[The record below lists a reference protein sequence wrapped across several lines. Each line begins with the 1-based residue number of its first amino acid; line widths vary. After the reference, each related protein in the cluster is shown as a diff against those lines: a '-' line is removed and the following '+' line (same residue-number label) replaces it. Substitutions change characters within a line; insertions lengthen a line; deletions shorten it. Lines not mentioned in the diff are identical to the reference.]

1 MVLDKLPLSGMFLDR
16 PTAESIAADNTL
28 NVCFCCGH
36 GFLSH
41 VIDPERMYDQ
51 SYQHA
56 SLNSSMAHRGNDFLY
71 DFILQ
76 SNYGRRFDYCVEVG
90 CDDLYLLKKLGNCSI
105 NVLGVDPQWKDRH
118 PELASDNIR
127 VVGDLIENVN
137 FRDVFDGRPD
147 LIVLSH
153 TLEHLADPRKTLQI
167 LLDSAKD
174 DALVAIEVPSFDQQV
189 YNGRMD
195 MVFHQH
201 LHYFSLHS
209 MVRLLESLGTRYVD
223 HRINHNYMCGSMLI
237 IFRKSPVSAESGLGR
252 PISQK
257 NVADSIARFR
267 RACDSTMLETGRIRA
282 KKYAYGASQLLPL
295 LAYHLQTDMS
305 EFAAILDRSDTRIG
319 KYFPGLPVRIIHPQN
334 ALDIA
339 KSAVLITAVDSS
351 RDILPDLIAL
361 NPQTIMCGVFSI
373 N

>member
-1 MVLDKLPLSGMFLDR
+1 MVLDKLPLSGVFLDR
-16 PTAESIAADNTL
+16 PIAEPIAADNTL
-28 NVCFCCGH
+28 HVCDSCGH
-36 GFLSH
+36 GYLSH

-56 SLNSSMAHRGNDFLY
+56 SLNSSMAHRGNDFLF

-76 SNYGRRFDYCVEVG
+76 SGYGRRFDYCVEVG
-90 CDDLYLLKKLGNCSI
+90 CDDLYLLEKLGKCSI
-105 NVLGVDPQWKDRH
+105 NVLGVDPQWKGRQ
-118 PELASDNIR
+118 PEMVSDNIR

-137 FRDVFDGRPD
+137 FQDVFEGRPD

-174 DALVAIEVPSFDQQV
+174 DASIAIEVPSFDQQV
-189 YNGRMD
+189 YHGRMD

-209 MVRLLESLGTRYVD
+209 MVRLLESLGARYVD
-223 HRINHNYMCGSMLI
+223 HRINHHYLCGTMLI
-237 IFRKSPVSAESGLGR
+237 MFRKNSVSATSGVGR
-252 PISQK
+252 RISQQT
-257 NVADSIARFR
+257 VAASIAGFR
-267 RACDSTMLETGRIRA
+267 QACDSTMLEISRLQE

-319 KYFPGLPVRIIHPQN
+319 KYFPGLPVPIIHPHN
-334 ALDIA
+334 ATDIA

-351 RDILPDLIAL
+351 RDILPNLIAL
-361 NPQTIMCGVFSI
+361 NPQTIVRGVFSI